1 MDTRQGAISLVVE
14 PGSRKAVLLADGA
27 MFVAAVFWGSGFGAT
42 NWLLGFMSPLW
53 LLAVRFAASAAIL
66 WVVFRKRVMQL
77 KRKDLVLGV
86 LLGGLLAAAFVAHI
100 LGLLFTTP
108 GKQSFIAGSNVV
120 MVPFLYALFYRRM
133 PSVIATA
140 GAVLT
145 TAGLL
150 VMAFTPGMA
159 FNVGDALSLLLAF
172 GISLHVLAV
181 GNLSRRMDPVA
192 LTVVQM
198 ASAGVLLTVSAALF
212 EPLPFFRGVPPMAWG
227 GILYV
232 VLFVTVIPFLIQTVA
247 QRYSPE
253 THAAIL
259 LSLESP
265 AGYVFA
271 VLIGQEILNAQI
283 VLGGLII
290 LCGVFLAE
298 TETFLRKRLRGPSL
312 GGSVIELEQQGK
324 TPWRQDSRRSEDR

>member
-1 MDTRQGAISLVVE
+1 
-14 PGSRKAVLLADGA
+14 
-27 MFVAAVFWGSGFGAT
+27 
-42 NWLLGFMSPLW
+42 
-53 LLAVRFAASAAIL
+53 
-66 WVVFRKRVMQL
+66 MQL
-77 KRKDLVLGV
+77 GRKDLFLGV
-86 LLGGLLAAAFVAHI
+86 LLGGLLAASFVAHI

-133 PSVIATA
+133 PSIIATV

-145 TAGLL
+145 TVGLL
-150 VMAFTPGMA
+150 VMAFTPGMT

-172 GISLHVLAV
+172 GIALHVLAV

-198 ASAGVLLTVSAALF
+198 AAAGFILIFSAAFF
-212 EPLPFFRGVPPMAWG
+212 EPLPFFRDVPMTVWG

-265 AGYVFA
+265 SGYVFA

-298 TETFLRKRLRGPSL
+298 METFLRKHL
-312 GGSVIELEQQGK
+312 GRPAVSRPAAGARENDKGREGS
-324 TPWRQDSRRSEDR
+324 

>member
-1 MDTRQGAISLVVE
+1 LVVE

-27 MFVAAVFWGSGFGAT
+27 MFVAAVFWGSGFGTT

-53 LLAVRFAASAAIL
+53 LLAVRFAASAAVL
-66 WVVFRKRVMQL
+66 WVVFRKRVLQL
-77 KRKDLVLGV
+77 GRKDLFLGF
-86 LLGGLLAAAFVAHI
+86 LLGGLLAATFVAHI
-100 LGLLFTTP
+100 LGLLYTTP

-133 PSVIATA
+133 PSIIATA

-150 VMAFTPGMA
+150 VMAFTPGMT

-172 GISLHVLAV
+172 GIALHVLAV

-198 ASAGVLLTVSAALF
+198 AAAGFILTVSAAFF
-212 EPLPFFRGVPPMAWG
+212 EPLPFFRDVPISVWG

-232 VLFVTVIPFLIQTVA
+232 VLFVTVVPFLIQTVA

-265 AGYVFA
+265 SGYVFA

-290 LCGVFLAE
+290 LSGVFLAE
-298 TETFLRKRLRGPSL
+298 TETFLRKRLGRPAMSGAVIDVDERDGKSAPESDKRG
-312 GGSVIELEQQGK
+312 GGS
-324 TPWRQDSRRSEDR
+324 

>member
-1 MDTRQGAISLVVE
+1 
-14 PGSRKAVLLADGA
+14 
-27 MFVAAVFWGSGFGAT
+27 MFVAAVFWGSGFGTT

-77 KRKDLVLGV
+77 GRKDLFLGV
-86 LLGGLLAAAFVAHI
+86 FLGGLLAASFVTHI

-120 MVPFLYALFYRRM
+120 IVPFLYALFYRRM
-133 PSVIATA
+133 PSIIATA

-145 TAGLL
+145 TVGLL
-150 VMAFTPGMA
+150 VMAFTPGMT

-172 GISLHVLAV
+172 GIALHVLAV

-198 ASAGVLLTVSAALF
+198 AAAGFILIFSAAFF
-212 EPLPFFRGVPPMAWG
+212 EPLPFFRDVPMAAWG

-265 AGYVFA
+265 SGYVFA

-290 LCGVFLAE
+290 LSGVFLAE
-298 TETFLRKRLRGPSL
+298 METFLRKRLGRPAVSGAAA
-312 GGSVIELEQQGK
+312 GARENDKGSEG
-324 TPWRQDSRRSEDR
+324 S

>member
-1 MDTRQGAISLVVE
+1 
-14 PGSRKAVLLADGA
+14 
-27 MFVAAVFWGSGFGAT
+27 
-42 NWLLGFMSPLW
+42 MSPLW

-77 KRKDLVLGV
+77 GRKDLFLGV
-86 LLGGLLAAAFVAHI
+86 LLGGLLAASFVAHI

-133 PSVIATA
+133 PSIIATV

-145 TAGLL
+145 TVGLL
-150 VMAFTPGMA
+150 VMAFTPGMT

-172 GISLHVLAV
+172 GIALHVLAV

-198 ASAGVLLTVSAALF
+198 AAAGFILIFSAAFF
-212 EPLPFFRGVPPMAWG
+212 EPLPFFRDVPMTVWG

-265 AGYVFA
+265 SGYVFA

-298 TETFLRKRLRGPSL
+298 METFLRKHL
-312 GGSVIELEQQGK
+312 GRPAVSGAAAGARENDKGREGS
-324 TPWRQDSRRSEDR
+324 

>member
-1 MDTRQGAISLVVE
+1 VVIE
-14 PGSRKAVLLADGA
+14 PGSKKAVLLADGA

-42 NWLLGFMSPLW
+42 DWLLDFMSPLW

-66 WVVFRKRVMQL
+66 WAVFRKRVLQL
-77 KRKDLVLGV
+77 DRKELFLGF
-86 LLGGLLAAAFVAHI
+86 LLGGLLAASFVAHI

-120 MVPFLYALFYRRM
+120 MVPFLFALFYRRM
-133 PSVIATA
+133 PSIIATA

-150 VMAFTPGMA
+150 VMAFTPGMT

-172 GISLHVLAV
+172 GIALHVLAV

-198 ASAGVLLTVSAALF
+198 AAAGFLLIVTAAFF
-212 EPLPFFRGVPPMAWG
+212 EPLPFFRGVPSMVWG

-265 AGYVFA
+265 SGYVFA
-271 VLIGQEILNAQI
+271 VLIGQEILNGQI

-290 LCGVFLAE
+290 LSGVFLAE
-298 TETFLRKRLRGPSL
+298 TETFLRKRLGRPAMSGAVTDVGERNGESAPESDKKG
-312 GGSVIELEQQGK
+312 GGS
-324 TPWRQDSRRSEDR
+324 

>member
-1 MDTRQGAISLVVE
+1 MVVE

-77 KRKDLVLGV
+77 ERRDLFLGV

-100 LGLLFTTP
+100 LGLLFTSP

-150 VMAFTPGMA
+150 VMAFTPGMS
-159 FNVGDALSLLLAF
+159 FNVGDTLSLLLAL
-172 GISLHVLAV
+172 GIALHVLAV

-198 ASAGVLLTVSAALF
+198 AAAGTLLTLLAAFF
-212 EPLPFFRGVPPMAWG
+212 EPLPFFRDVPASAWG

-265 AGYVFA
+265 SGYVFA

-283 VLGGLII
+283 VLGGVII

-298 TETFLRKRLRGPSL
+298 TETFLREKIRRSAMK
-312 GGSVIELEQQGK
+312 GSVIAKGESGDNSDRGSPGGGK
-324 TPWRQDSRRSEDR
+324 GE

>member
-1 MDTRQGAISLVVE
+1 MVVE
-14 PGSRKAVLLADGA
+14 PGSKKAVLLADGA

-53 LLAVRFAASAAIL
+53 LLAVRFAASAAVL
-66 WVVFRKRVMQL
+66 WVVFRKRVL
-77 KRKDLVLGV
+77 RLGRKELSLSF
-86 LLGGLLAAAFVAHI
+86 LLGGLLAASFAAHI

-150 VMAFTPGMA
+150 VMAFTPGMT

-172 GISLHVLAV
+172 GIALHVLAV

-192 LTVVQM
+192 LTVVQT
-198 ASAGVLLTVSAALF
+198 AAAGFVLTLAALLF
-212 EPLPFFRGVPPMAWG
+212 EPFPLLGGVPMKAWG
-227 GILYV
+227 GLFYV

-265 AGYVFA
+265 SGYVFA

-283 VLGGLII
+283 VFGGLII
-290 LCGVFLAE
+290 LAGVILAE
-298 TETFLRKRLRGPSL
+298 TETFLRKRFHRPAMGSSL
-312 GGSVIELEQQGK
+312 AGTARK
-324 TPWRQDSRRSEDR
+324 DREEPGR

>member
-1 MDTRQGAISLVVE
+1 
-14 PGSRKAVLLADGA
+14 
-27 MFVAAVFWGSGFGAT
+27 
-42 NWLLGFMSPLW
+42 
-53 LLAVRFAASAAIL
+53 
-66 WVVFRKRVMQL
+66 
-77 KRKDLVLGV
+77 
-86 LLGGLLAAAFVAHI
+86 
-100 LGLLFTTP
+100 
-108 GKQSFIAGSNVV
+108 
-120 MVPFLYALFYRRM
+120 
-133 PSVIATA
+133 
-140 GAVLT
+140 
-145 TAGLL
+145 
-150 VMAFTPGMA
+150 MAFTPGMT

-172 GISLHVLAV
+172 GIALHVLAV

-198 ASAGVLLTVSAALF
+198 AAAGFILIFSAAFF
-212 EPLPFFRGVPPMAWG
+212 EPLPFFRDVPMTVWG

-265 AGYVFA
+265 SGYVFA

-298 TETFLRKRLRGPSL
+298 METFLRKRLGRPAVSRPAAGARENDK
-312 GGSVIELEQQGK
+312 GREGS
-324 TPWRQDSRRSEDR
+324 

>member
-1 MDTRQGAISLVVE
+1 
-14 PGSRKAVLLADGA
+14 
-27 MFVAAVFWGSGFGAT
+27 MFVAAVFWGSGFGTT

-77 KRKDLVLGV
+77 GRKDLFLGV
-86 LLGGLLAAAFVAHI
+86 FLGGLLAASFVTHI

-120 MVPFLYALFYRRM
+120 IVPFLYALFYRRM
-133 PSVIATA
+133 PSIIATA

-145 TAGLL
+145 TVGLL
-150 VMAFTPGMA
+150 VMAFTPGMT

-172 GISLHVLAV
+172 GIALHVLAV

-198 ASAGVLLTVSAALF
+198 AAAGFILIFSAAFF
-212 EPLPFFRGVPPMAWG
+212 EPLPFFRDVPMAAWG

-265 AGYVFA
+265 SGYVFA

-290 LCGVFLAE
+290 LSGVFLAE
-298 TETFLRKRLRGPSL
+298 METFLRKHLGRAAVSGAAAGARENDKGR
-312 GGSVIELEQQGK
+312 GGS
-324 TPWRQDSRRSEDR
+324 

>member
-1 MDTRQGAISLVVE
+1 LVIE

-53 LLAVRFAASAAIL
+53 LLALRFVASTALLAAAFKSRL
-66 WVVFRKRVMQL
+66 SRL
-77 KRKDLVLGV
+77 ERKDVFLGC
-86 LLGGLLAAAFVAHI
+86 LLGGLLAATFVAHI
-100 LGLLFTTP
+100 IGLLFTTP

-120 MVPFLYALFYRRM
+120 MVPFLYAFFYRKM
-133 PSVIATA
+133 PSLIATA
-140 GAVLT
+140 AAVVT

-150 VMAFTPGMA
+150 VMAFTPGMT
-159 FNVGDALSLLLAF
+159 FNFGDALSLLLAL
-172 GISLHVLAV
+172 GIALHVLAV

-198 ASAGVLLTVSAALF
+198 AAAGFFLTVSAFIF
-212 EPLPFFRGVPPMAWG
+212 EPFPFLAEVPAKAWG
-227 GILYV
+227 GLLYV

-265 AGYVFA
+265 SGYVFA

-283 VLGGLII
+283 VIGGLVI
-290 LCGVFLAE
+290 LAGVFLAE
-298 TETFLRKRLRGPSL
+298 TETFMRKKFHRPPKTTLLHDNGDRL
-312 GGSVIELEQQGK
+312 
-324 TPWRQDSRRSEDR
+324 

>member
-1 MDTRQGAISLVVE
+1 
-14 PGSRKAVLLADGA
+14 
-27 MFVAAVFWGSGFGAT
+27 MFVAAVFWGSGFGTT

-53 LLAVRFAASAAIL
+53 LLAVRFAASSAIL
-66 WVVFRKRVMQL
+66 WAVFRKRVLQL
-77 KRKDLVLGV
+77 DRKELFLGF
-86 LLGGLLAAAFVAHI
+86 LLGGLLAASFVAHI

-120 MVPFLYALFYRRM
+120 MVPFLFALFYRRM
-133 PSVIATA
+133 PSIIATA

-150 VMAFTPGMA
+150 VMAFTPGMT

-172 GISLHVLAV
+172 GIALHVLAV

-198 ASAGVLLTVSAALF
+198 AAAGFLLIVTAAFF
-212 EPLPFFRGVPPMAWG
+212 EPLPFFRGVPPMVWG

-265 AGYVFA
+265 SGYVFA
-271 VLIGQEILNAQI
+271 VLIGQEILNGQI

-290 LCGVFLAE
+290 LSGVFLAE
-298 TETFLRKRLRGPSL
+298 TETFLRKRLGRPAMSGAVADVGERDGESAPESDKK
-312 GGSVIELEQQGK
+312 GGES
-324 TPWRQDSRRSEDR
+324 